1 MYKEIIE
8 KEELVCTEIEFEN
21 FHNSIDLTDLE
32 TSLNNIV
39 ISKFTFDEKYNWVQI
54 ENIANW
60 KYYYT
65 AEIDWRVFLQNIVP
79 FVSWNIALN
88 DDNVDTVILEHKNK
102 LIKDYIDWE
111 KIMTTINYFK
121 SI

>member
-1 MYKEIIE
+1 MYTEIIK

-39 ISKFTFDEKYNWVQI
+39 INKFTFDELYNWVQI

-121 SI
+121 GF